1 MLGEVGLFSYVAQ
14 RYPHELSGGQ
24 RQRVGI
30 ARALALQPDVI
41 VCDEPVS
48 ALDVSI
54 QGQIINLLKRL
65 QDERGLTYLFIAH
78 DLAVV
83 RHISHRVAVMYLGRI
98 MEIASR
104 DELYANP
111 QHPYTRMLLDAAPC
125 RTLSRSGRAS
135 PGTRAAN
142 CPRPST
148 GRPGACSAPA
158 ARWRPPNAPRRCP
171 PCDLS
176 RMATTASP
184 ASSLIPM
191 LRYIAER
198 ILLMIPTLLGVAVL
212 IFFMLRVVPG
222 DIVEIK
228 LRSEGGQVT
237 QAQIET
243 ERTRLGLDKPL
254 MTQLGTWLVGIP
266 TLHLGESMWTGRPVT
281 EEIAT
286 RLPVTFQ
293 AALMAAIIATLIAIP
308 LGTLSAL
315 YRNTWIDYALRIVT
329 TAGLAVPGSGSAWS

>member
-1 MLGEVGLFSYVAQ
+1 
-14 RYPHELSGGQ
+14 
-24 RQRVGI
+24 
-30 ARALALQPDVI
+30 
-41 VCDEPVS
+41 
-48 ALDVSI
+48 
-54 QGQIINLLKRL
+54 
-65 QDERGLTYLFIAH
+65 
-78 DLAVV
+78 
-83 RHISHRVAVMYLGRI
+83 
-98 MEIASR
+98 
-104 DELYANP
+104 
-111 QHPYTRMLLDAAPC
+111 
-125 RTLSRSGRAS
+125 
-135 PGTRAAN
+135 
-142 CPRPST
+142 
-148 GRPGACSAPA
+148 
-158 ARWRPPNAPRRCP
+158 
-171 PCDLS
+171 
-176 RMATTASP
+176 
-184 ASSLIPM
+184 M

-281 EEIAT
+281 AEIAT

-329 TAGLAVPGSGSAWS
+329 TAGLAVPGFWLGMVVILLLLRFFDWIPPVTYTSFFKDPVANLSQMIWPALVVGFRYAAVVSRMVRSSVVEVLREDYIRTARAKGVPEKRVVVRHAIRNALLPAVTVIGLEFAFLMGGLVVTEQVFNLNGIGQLFVQAVTNRDFLIVQNLVLLLAFLFIFINFVVDVLYALLDPRIRYR